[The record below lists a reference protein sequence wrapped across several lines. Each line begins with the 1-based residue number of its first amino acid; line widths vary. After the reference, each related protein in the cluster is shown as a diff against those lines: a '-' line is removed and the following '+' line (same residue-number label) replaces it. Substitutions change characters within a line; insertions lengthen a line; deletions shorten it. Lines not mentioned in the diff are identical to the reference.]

1 MDLYILNRAFEIV
14 DIIDTASS
22 VIWTEKYI
30 GAGDFEIYMPASE
43 KAVNVLRDDY
53 YISRADT
60 DRVMIIKN
68 TTIRTDTENGNYL
81 TVTGPSLESILNR
94 RIIWQQTNLSGKVE
108 LAVRRLITE
117 NIMDPSVP
125 ERKIPNFKLGDIQ
138 GFAET
143 MEMQVTGDNLGE
155 IIDRICKT
163 YNMGYKVTLQD
174 GNFVF
179 DMYRGTDRSYNQS
192 ANPYVVFSPGFENL
206 LNSDYAYTGNT
217 YKNVVLV
224 AGEGEGLERKTKAV
238 GDASGLNRYEM
249 YADARNSSTNNGEIS
264 DTEYYANLAEDGKET
279 LKENQATESFS
290 GEVNYT
296 EPYLYGRDY
305 FLGDVVQ
312 VVNEYGIT
320 ATPTITETIE
330 ADDENGYS
338 LIPTFEYAGGAE

>member
-1 MDLYILNRAFEIV
+1 MDLYILNRSFETV
-14 DIIDTASS
+14 DIIDNAAS

-30 GAGDFEIYMPASE
+30 GAGDFEIYIPAGE
-43 KAVNVLRDDY
+43 KAVNVLCDDY
-53 YISRADT
+53 YIVRPDT

-68 TTIRTDTENGNYL
+68 SKIHADTETGNYL
-81 TVTGPSLESILNR
+81 TVTGPSLESILKR
-94 RIIWQQTNLSGKVE
+94 RIVWQQTNLSGKVE
-108 LAVRRLITE
+108 LAIRQLITDSIIE
-117 NIMDPSVP
+117 PAIP
-125 ERKIPNFKLGDIQ
+125 ERKIENFKLGEIQ
-138 GFAET
+138 GFNDT
-143 MEMQVTGDNLGE
+143 LEMQVTGDNLGE
-155 IIDRICKT
+155 TIDRICKT
-163 YNMGYKVTLQD
+163 YNMGYKITLQD
-174 GNFVF
+174 GWFVF

-192 ANPYVVFSPGFENL
+192 TNPYVIFSPDFENL
-206 LNSDYAYTGNT
+206 LNSDYTFTGDT

-238 GDASGLNRYEM
+238 GGASGLDRYEM
-249 YADARNSSTNNGEIS
+249 YADARNASTNNGEIP
-264 DTEYYANLAEDGKET
+264 DDEYYNKLAEDGKET
-279 LKENQATESFS
+279 LKENQATESFT

>member
-1 MDLYILNRAFEIV
+1 MDLYILNRSFETV
-14 DIIDTASS
+14 DIIDNAAS

-43 KAVNVLRDDY
+43 KAVNVLCDDY
-53 YISRADT
+53 YIVRPDT

-68 TTIRTDTENGNYL
+68 SKVHADTETGNYL
-81 TVTGPSLESILNR
+81 TVTGPSLESILKR
-94 RIIWQQTNLSGKVE
+94 RIVWQQTNLSGKVE

-117 NIMDPSVP
+117 NIIDPSIP

-155 IIDRICKT
+155 TIDRRCKT

-174 GNFVF
+174 GYFIF
-179 DMYRGTDRSYNQS
+179 DMYRGADRSYNQS
-192 ANPYVVFSPGFENL
+192 ANPYVVFSPDFENL
-206 LNSDYAYTGNT
+206 LNSDYSFTGDT

-238 GDASGLNRYEM
+238 GDASGLDRYEM
-249 YADARNSSTNNGEIS
+249 YADARNNSTNNGEIS
-264 DTEYYANLAEDGKET
+264 DTEYYANLAEDGKEI

-296 EPYLYGRDY
+296 EPYIYGRDY

-312 VVNEYGIT
+312 VINEYGIT

-338 LIPTFEYAGGAE
+338 LIPTFEYTGGAE

>member
-1 MDLYILNRAFEIV
+1 MDLYILNRNFETV
-14 DIIDTASS
+14 DIIDNAAS

-30 GAGDFEIYMPASE
+30 GAGDFEIYIPASE
-43 KAVNVLRDDY
+43 KAVNVLCDDY
-53 YISRADT
+53 YIVRPDT
-60 DRVMIIKN
+60 DRVMVIKN
-68 TTIRTDTENGNYL
+68 SKIHADTETGNYL
-81 TVTGPSLESILNR
+81 TVTGPSLESILSR
-94 RIIWQQTNLSGKVE
+94 RIVWQQTNLSGKVE
-108 LAVRRLITE
+108 IAVRRLITE
-117 NIMDPSVP
+117 NIIDPEIP

-155 IIDRICKT
+155 TIDRICKT
-163 YNMGYKVTLQD
+163 YNMGYKITLQD

-192 ANPYVVFSPGFENL
+192 VNPYVVFSPDFENL

-217 YKNVVLV
+217 YKNVALV

-238 GDASGLNRYEM
+238 GDASGLDRYEM
-249 YADARNSSTNNGEIS
+249 YADARNASTNNGEIP
-264 DTEYYANLAEDGKET
+264 DDEYYNKLVEDGKET
-279 LKENQATESFS
+279 LKENQATESFT

-296 EPYLYGRDY
+296 EPYKYGRDY

-312 VVNEYGIT
+312 VINEYGIT

-338 LIPTFEYAGGAE
+338 LIPTFEYTGGAE